1 MRQSIVIPYYK
12 NKNELYFMLDTLFK
26 NTPENI
32 EIVIVANNSDV
43 TELNIQYSN
52 CKIFWKIYQVS
63 SF

>member
-43 TELNIQYSN
+43 T
-52 CKIFWKIYQVS
+52 VH
-63 SF
+63 